1 MNDHAFHISNE
12 EKRQVYAILKAKL
25 KVAIEQ
31 EFYLEALLIEYAIA
45 EDRLNSILH
54 HMNIRYIDSKGEEI
68 SISRKI
74 GKVRNLIENQP
85 LVAKRLS
92 TEQLDSLIQ
101 WKDIRNSLVH
111 HSCQRLYKSEE
122 VQECAIVGAEVIRM
136 LSNSS
141 QKIKRAVEKQAK

>member
-1 MNDHAFHISNE
+1 MNDHAFYISNE

-45 EDRLNSILH
+45 EDRLNSILQ
-54 HMNIRYIDSKGEEI
+54 HMNIRYIDNKGEEI
-68 SISRKI
+68 SIGRKI
-74 GKVRNLIENQP
+74 GKVRTLIENQP

-92 TEQLDSLIQ
+92 TEQLDFLMQ
-101 WKDIRNSLVH
+101 WKDVRNSLVH
-111 HSCQRLYKSEE
+111 RSCQRLYKNEE
-122 VQECAIVGAEVIRM
+122 VRECAIAGAEVIRV

-141 QKIKRAVEKQAK
+141 QNIKRAVEKQIK